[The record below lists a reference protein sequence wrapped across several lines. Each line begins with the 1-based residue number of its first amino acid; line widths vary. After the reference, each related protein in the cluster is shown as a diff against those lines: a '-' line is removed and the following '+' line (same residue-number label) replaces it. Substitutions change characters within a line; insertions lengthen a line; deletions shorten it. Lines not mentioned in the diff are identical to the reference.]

1 MNCLCE
7 FLSNLWC
14 QVLRQPAPPGASMEL
29 VLDRLTTRQVQ
40 LEVQD
45 RRCVCEARRHHATGS
60 RTFFRSKMLE
70 HRRLQA
76 QLLQLQRYREN
87 VVAQIDALS
96 NHAIN
101 QTYVQAV
108 KGASELRKGMLTV
121 GDAEEAFEGINES
134 MQGIRDVSDFLG
146 QPLMPDATDDD
157 LEREFIEDIGPREEQ
172 RPLLPAAPAVAT
184 EAVVPN
190 QARRM
195 AVALG

>member
-1 MNCLCE
+1 
-7 FLSNLWC
+7 
-14 QVLRQPAPPGASMEL
+14 MEL
-29 VLDRLTTRQVQ
+29 VLERLTSRQVQ

-60 RTFFRSKMLE
+60 KALFRSKILE
-70 HRRLQA
+70 HRRMQA

-146 QPLMPDATDDD
+146 QPLMPDATDED
-157 LEREFIEDIGPREEQ
+157 LEREFMEDLIVPEQ
-172 RPLLPAAPAVAT
+172 QPLLPSVAAT
-184 EAVVPN
+184 VVPPSP
-190 QARRM
+190 RRV
-195 AVALG
+195 AVALS